1 LQSLPWRNFIG
12 RKLVLRCC
20 RRNFNPNDRRFVHF
34 EAEELDRTLLDL
46 AGLVPDDHL
55 GVDGLEEDEEVGR
68 KVVVVVFKH
77 LVSMLKNFFFFVDT
91 EPTRVG
97 NLSGVHL
104 FDALLALHTNIILG

>member
-12 RKLVLRCC
+12 SKLVLRCC

-46 AGLVPDDHL
+46 AGLGPDDHL

-68 KVVVVVFKH
+68 KVVVVVFQH
-77 LVSMLKNFFFFVDT
+77 LVSMLKNFFFFVDA
-91 EPTRVG
+91 ESTRVG
-97 NLSGVHL
+97 NVSGVHL
-104 FDALLALHTNIILG
+104 FETLSTLHTNVRLG